1 VKDILSI
8 REARL
13 SSEFQIDTIP
23 TRENIAK
30 IVIEACSVDRDAK
43 IEMQMCHQSDSSSS
57 RIDVYAFRNVR
68 HIRDLLN

>member
-23 TRENIAK
+23 MRENIAK
-30 IVIEACSVDRDAK
+30 IVIEACS
-43 IEMQMCHQSDSSSS
+43 EMQMCHQSDSSSS
-57 RIDVYAFRNVR
+57 RIDVYAFTNMR
-68 HIRDLLN
+68 HIRDLFN